1 MSYHK
6 YFYII
11 FSILLISCAT
21 YRSNESPVASDPV
34 LPAAFIGNWS
44 GELKIYKEGAVVQ
57 TVPMVLAVSRRDS
70 HTLIWKTT
78 YSMDDNPVVKDYLLR
93 TWDASK
99 GQYEIDE
106 KNGIILPATLSGNRL
121 TSVYA
126 VMDQLMTVSHSLV
139 DNKLRFQ
146 IDVCPNVSH
155 IITGDTILN
164 NDTIPPVT
172 VYPVIINQMA
182 VLQRIE

>member
-1 MSYHK
+1 MSYYK
-6 YFYII
+6 STFI
-11 FSILLISCAT
+11 FMAILLASCAAF
-21 YRSNESPVASDPV
+21 RSNEIPV
-34 LPAAFIGNWS
+34 LSEPILPGAFIGKWG
-44 GELKIYKEGAVVQ
+44 GELKIYKEGKVVKR
-57 TVPMVLAVSRRDS
+57 VPMLLEVVRRDS
-70 HTLIWKTT
+70 LTLVWKTT
-78 YSMDDNPVVKDYLLR
+78 YSMDDNPVIKDYLLR
-93 TWDASK
+93 TWDAST

-106 KNGIILPATLSGNRL
+106 NNGIILPATLSGERL

-146 IDVCPNVSH
+146 IDVCPDVSN

-172 VYPVIINQMA
+172 VYPVIINQSA
-182 VLQRIE
+182 VLERID